1 MSAPTIRGSAV
12 SFGIGSSETSM
23 VATNIS
29 ANATSNK
36 VEAKNIQGGTD
47 AVAYT
52 GKKVEYT
59 IEGFVTATNSATQ
72 GASYGTPN
80 NLAGF
85 TGQAGGYYV
94 EEVTFTASSEDFSK
108 IRYRVVQRDGIS

>member
-1 MSAPTIRGSAV
+1 MPAPTIRGTSV
-12 SFGIGSSETSM
+12 CFGIATAQAGM

-36 VEAKNIQGGTD
+36 VEAKNIQGGTA
-47 AVAYT
+47 AVVYA

-59 IEGFVTATNSATQ
+59 IEGFVTATNTPTQ
-72 GASYGTPN
+72 GGTYTVS

-108 IRYRVVQRDGIS
+108 IRYRVVQRDGIT